1 MTGMGALA
9 RPNGRSEQPRSAS
22 RGAARDLLAPR
33 YFPKLEE
40 MRKREYLGSIE
51 LLVLL
56 AVLRAGRN
64 AYGIPIAREIEAS
77 SGREVALGSIY
88 ATLSRLEAKGLIVSE
103 LGDPTPERGGRAKAF
118 FRLTVKGLKEVRSAQ
133 SMLTRM
139 WSGLP
144 ELERG

>member
-1 MTGMGALA
+1 MGDLA
-9 RPNGRSEQPRSAS
+9 AGSDYRVSCAE
-22 RGAARDLLAPR
+22 DLPVPA
-33 YFPKLEE
+33 YFAKLEE

-56 AVLRAGRN
+56 AVMRAGRN

-118 FRLTVKGLKEVRSAQ
+118 FRLTAKGLRETRDAQ
-133 SMLTRM
+133 AMLTRM

-144 ELERG
+144 ELERGGAAQEIG